1 MTYLDLRKAFHDTA
15 QDADQLYD
23 RRFNDERT
31 WHLKTS
37 IAGSPAFVYMAPEI
51 YEALLDAA
59 QIDKDILR
67 LEAALPQRALD
78 SYRESCLID
87 EIVLTNEIEG
97 VHSTRREIGEVLERL
112 KQNDRRG
119 RFFGIVQKYALLQT
133 RPDIALR
140 TCADVRDVYDDLVL
154 AEVRISDPHNV
165 PDGTYFRTKMVHVI
179 NEAGIPIHDGI
190 EPEARIIEEM
200 DQALDVL
207 NDESREPLLRI
218 ALFHFLFGY
227 IHPFYDG
234 NGRTNRFISSYLI
247 SRQYEP
253 IVGLG
258 ISHAVKQEI
267 EKICGQKS
275 FEMQEADEN
284 LVQYYNMIQEICRL
298 IFVMLLSVLGVSTI
312 IMLISDIKLRET
324 EILEWKTMGYR
335 KRDIMYMLVMEHL
348 VLVIKAFL
356 TAIIVSVVFVFA
368 VNYVIQNCL
377 PFYRRT
383 IVIQWQG
390 NTLWMIGAILI
401 VSAVIAIIVAG
412 YGIAY
417 GKEAERKYL

>member
-31 WHLKTS
+31 S

-51 YEALLDAA
+51 YEALLEAA

-78 SYRESCLID
+78 SYRDSCLID

-267 EKICGQKS
+267 EK
-275 FEMQEADEN
+275 
-284 LVQYYNMIQEICRL
+284 YYKAFSRCEHPLNRGDITPFVIAFSEIC
-298 IFVMLLSVLGVSTI
+298 VNAMCN
-312 IMLISDIKLRET
+312 LRDALT
-324 EILEWKTMGYR
+324 EKKSQM
-335 KRDIMYMLVMEHL
+335 DMYLHRSA
-348 VLVIKAFL
+348 VLVPEPLRTLVESLI
-356 TAIIVSVVFVFA
+356 TA
-368 VNYVIQNCL
+368 
-377 PFYRRT
+377 
-383 IVIQWQG
+383 
-390 NTLWMIGAILI
+390 TLFTFDGVTAKELC
-401 VSAVIAIIVAG
+401 
-412 YGIAY
+412 
-417 GKEAERKYL
+417 EAERLSRQTLYKRLSELRKLGLLQEEKIGRKVFYKLNEEAFLLRGC

>member
-51 YEALLDAA
+51 YEALLEAA

-78 SYRESCLID
+78 SYRDSCLID

-119 RFFGIVQKYALLQT
+119 RFFGIVQKYALLLQT

-267 EKICGQKS
+267 EK
-275 FEMQEADEN
+275 
-284 LVQYYNMIQEICRL
+284 YYKAFSRCEHPLNRGDITPFVIAFSEIC
-298 IFVMLLSVLGVSTI
+298 VNAMCN
-312 IMLISDIKLRET
+312 LRDALT
-324 EILEWKTMGYR
+324 EKKSQM
-335 KRDIMYMLVMEHL
+335 DMYLHRSA
-348 VLVIKAFL
+348 VLVPEPLRTLVESLI
-356 TAIIVSVVFVFA
+356 TA
-368 VNYVIQNCL
+368 
-377 PFYRRT
+377 
-383 IVIQWQG
+383 
-390 NTLWMIGAILI
+390 TLFTFDGVTAKELC
-401 VSAVIAIIVAG
+401 
-412 YGIAY
+412 
-417 GKEAERKYL
+417 EAERLSRQTLYKRLSELRKLGLLQEEKIGRKVFYKLNEEAFLLRGC

>member
-1 MTYLDLRKAFHDTA
+1 MTYLDLRKAFHDPA

-37 IAGSPAFVYMAPEI
+37 IAGNPAFVYMAPEI
-51 YEALLDAA
+51 YEALLEAA

-78 SYRESCLID
+78 SYRDSCLID

-133 RPDIALR
+133 RPDLALQ
-140 TCADVRDVYDDLVL
+140 TCADVRDVYDGLVL
-154 AEVRISDPHNV
+154 GEVRASDPQNI
-165 PDGTYFRTKMVHVI
+165 PDGTFFRTKMVHVI

-190 EPEARIIEEM
+190 EPESRIIEEM
-200 DQALDVL
+200 DRALALL

-234 NGRTNRFISSYLI
+234 NGRTNRFISSYFI

-258 ISHAVKQEI
+258 ISYAVKQEVEKYYKAFSQCEHPLNRGDI
-267 EKICGQKS
+267 TPFVIAFSEICVHAMRNLRDALTEKKGQMDVYLHRSAASIPESLRALVESLITATLFTFDGVTAKELCETERLSRQTLYKRLSELRKLGLLKEEKIGRKV
-275 FEMQEADEN
+275 FYKLDE
-284 LVQYYNMIQEICRL
+284 
-298 IFVMLLSVLGVSTI
+298 
-312 IMLISDIKLRET
+312 D
-324 EILEWKTMGYR
+324 
-335 KRDIMYMLVMEHL
+335 
-348 VLVIKAFL
+348 AFL
-356 TAIIVSVVFVFA
+356 LR
-368 VNYVIQNCL
+368 IQ
-377 PFYRRT
+377 
-383 IVIQWQG
+383 
-390 NTLWMIGAILI
+390 
-401 VSAVIAIIVAG
+401 
-412 YGIAY
+412 
-417 GKEAERKYL
+417 

>member
-1 MTYLDLRKAFHDTA
+1 MTYLDLRKAFHDPA

-51 YEALLDAA
+51 YEALLEAA

-78 SYRESCLID
+78 SYRDSCLID

-258 ISHAVKQEI
+258 ISCAVKQEI
-267 EKICGQKS
+267 EK
-275 FEMQEADEN
+275 
-284 LVQYYNMIQEICRL
+284 YYKAFSRCEHPLNRGDITPFVIAFSEIC
-298 IFVMLLSVLGVSTI
+298 VNAMCN
-312 IMLISDIKLRET
+312 LRDALT
-324 EILEWKTMGYR
+324 EKKSQM
-335 KRDIMYMLVMEHL
+335 DMYLHRSA
-348 VLVIKAFL
+348 VLVPEPLRTLVESLI
-356 TAIIVSVVFVFA
+356 TA
-368 VNYVIQNCL
+368 
-377 PFYRRT
+377 
-383 IVIQWQG
+383 
-390 NTLWMIGAILI
+390 TLFTFDGVTAKELC
-401 VSAVIAIIVAG
+401 
-412 YGIAY
+412 
-417 GKEAERKYL
+417 EAERLSRQTLYKRLSELRKLGLLQEEKIGRKVFYKLNEEAFLLRGC

>member
-51 YEALLDAA
+51 YEALLEAA

-78 SYRESCLID
+78 SYRDSCLID

-267 EKICGQKS
+267 EKYDKAFSRCEHPLNRGDITPFVIAFS
-275 FEMQEADEN
+275 
-284 LVQYYNMIQEICRL
+284 EIC
-298 IFVMLLSVLGVSTI
+298 VNAMCN
-312 IMLISDIKLRET
+312 LRDALT
-324 EILEWKTMGYR
+324 EKKSQM
-335 KRDIMYMLVMEHL
+335 DMYLHRSA
-348 VLVIKAFL
+348 VLVPEPLRTLVESLI
-356 TAIIVSVVFVFA
+356 TA
-368 VNYVIQNCL
+368 
-377 PFYRRT
+377 
-383 IVIQWQG
+383 
-390 NTLWMIGAILI
+390 TLFTFDGVTAKELC
-401 VSAVIAIIVAG
+401 
-412 YGIAY
+412 
-417 GKEAERKYL
+417 EAERLSRQTLYKRLSELRKLGLLQEEKIGRKVFYKLNEEAFLLRGC

>member
-1 MTYLDLRKAFHDTA
+1 MTYLDLRKAFHDPA

-51 YEALLDAA
+51 YEALLEAA

-78 SYRESCLID
+78 SYRDSCLID

-154 AEVRISDPHNV
+154 AEARISDPHNV
-165 PDGTYFRTKMVHVI
+165 PDGTYFRTKMMHVI

-258 ISHAVKQEI
+258 ISYAVKQEI
-267 EKICGQKS
+267 EK
-275 FEMQEADEN
+275 
-284 LVQYYNMIQEICRL
+284 YYKAFSRCEHPLNRGDITPFVIAFSEIC
-298 IFVMLLSVLGVSTI
+298 VNAMCN
-312 IMLISDIKLRET
+312 LRDALT
-324 EILEWKTMGYR
+324 EKKSQM
-335 KRDIMYMLVMEHL
+335 DMYLHRSA
-348 VLVIKAFL
+348 VLVPEPLRTLVESLI
-356 TAIIVSVVFVFA
+356 TA
-368 VNYVIQNCL
+368 
-377 PFYRRT
+377 
-383 IVIQWQG
+383 
-390 NTLWMIGAILI
+390 TLFTFDGVTAKELC
-401 VSAVIAIIVAG
+401 
-412 YGIAY
+412 
-417 GKEAERKYL
+417 EAERLSRQTLYKRLSELRKLGLLQEEKIGRKVFYKLNEEAFLLRGC

>member
-51 YEALLDAA
+51 YEALLEAA

-78 SYRESCLID
+78 SYRDSCLID

-140 TCADVRDVYDDLVL
+140 TCADVRDVYDYLVL

-267 EKICGQKS
+267 EK
-275 FEMQEADEN
+275 
-284 LVQYYNMIQEICRL
+284 YYKAFSRCEHPLNRGDITPFVIAFSEIC
-298 IFVMLLSVLGVSTI
+298 VNAMCN
-312 IMLISDIKLRET
+312 LRDALT
-324 EILEWKTMGYR
+324 EKKSQM
-335 KRDIMYMLVMEHL
+335 DMYLHRSA
-348 VLVIKAFL
+348 VLVPEPLRTLVESLI
-356 TAIIVSVVFVFA
+356 TA
-368 VNYVIQNCL
+368 
-377 PFYRRT
+377 
-383 IVIQWQG
+383 
-390 NTLWMIGAILI
+390 TLFTFDGVTAKELC
-401 VSAVIAIIVAG
+401 
-412 YGIAY
+412 
-417 GKEAERKYL
+417 EAERLSRQTLYKRLSELRKLGLLQEEKIGRKVFYKLNEEAFLLRGC

>member
-1 MTYLDLRKAFHDTA
+1 MTYLDLRKAFHDPA

-51 YEALLDAA
+51 YEALLEAA

-78 SYRESCLID
+78 SYRDSCLID

-258 ISHAVKQEI
+258 ISYAVKQEI
-267 EKICGQKS
+267 EK
-275 FEMQEADEN
+275 
-284 LVQYYNMIQEICRL
+284 YYKAFSRCEHPLNRGDITPFVIAFSEIC
-298 IFVMLLSVLGVSTI
+298 VNAMCN
-312 IMLISDIKLRET
+312 LRDALT
-324 EILEWKTMGYR
+324 EKKSQM
-335 KRDIMYMLVMEHL
+335 DMYLHRSA
-348 VLVIKAFL
+348 VLVPEPLRTLVESLI
-356 TAIIVSVVFVFA
+356 TA
-368 VNYVIQNCL
+368 
-377 PFYRRT
+377 
-383 IVIQWQG
+383 
-390 NTLWMIGAILI
+390 TLFTFDG
-401 VSAVIAIIVAG
+401 VA
-412 YGIAY
+412 A
-417 GKEAERKYL
+417 KELCEAERLSRQTLYKRLSELGKLGLLQEEKIGRKVFYKLNEEAFLLRGC

>member
-51 YEALLDAA
+51 YEALLEAA

-78 SYRESCLID
+78 SYRDSCLID

-267 EKICGQKS
+267 EK
-275 FEMQEADEN
+275 
-284 LVQYYNMIQEICRL
+284 YYKAFSRCEHPLNRGDITPFVIAFSEIC
-298 IFVMLLSVLGVSTI
+298 VNAMCN
-312 IMLISDIKLRET
+312 LRDALT
-324 EILEWKTMGYR
+324 EKKSQM
-335 KRDIMYMLVMEHL
+335 DMYLHRSA
-348 VLVIKAFL
+348 VLVPKPLRTLVESLI
-356 TAIIVSVVFVFA
+356 TA
-368 VNYVIQNCL
+368 
-377 PFYRRT
+377 
-383 IVIQWQG
+383 
-390 NTLWMIGAILI
+390 TLFTFDGVTAKELC
-401 VSAVIAIIVAG
+401 
-412 YGIAY
+412 
-417 GKEAERKYL
+417 EAERLSRQTLYKRLSELRKLGLLQEEKIGRKVFYKLNEEAFLLRGC

>member
-1 MTYLDLRKAFHDTA
+1 MTYLDLRKAFHDPA

-51 YEALLDAA
+51 YEALLEAA

-78 SYRESCLID
+78 SYRDSCLID

-165 PDGTYFRTKMVHVI
+165 PDGTYFRTKMVHAI
-179 NEAGIPIHDGI
+179 NEAGIPIHNGI

-258 ISHAVKQEI
+258 ISYAVKQEI
-267 EKICGQKS
+267 EK
-275 FEMQEADEN
+275 
-284 LVQYYNMIQEICRL
+284 YYKAFSRCEHPLNRGDITPFVIAFSEIC
-298 IFVMLLSVLGVSTI
+298 VNAMCN
-312 IMLISDIKLRET
+312 LRDALT
-324 EILEWKTMGYR
+324 EKKSQM
-335 KRDIMYMLVMEHL
+335 DMYLHRSA
-348 VLVIKAFL
+348 VLVPEPLRTLVESLI
-356 TAIIVSVVFVFA
+356 TA
-368 VNYVIQNCL
+368 
-377 PFYRRT
+377 
-383 IVIQWQG
+383 
-390 NTLWMIGAILI
+390 TLFTFDGVTAKELC
-401 VSAVIAIIVAG
+401 
-412 YGIAY
+412 
-417 GKEAERKYL
+417 EAERLSRQTLYKRLSELRKLGLLQEEKIGRKVFYKLNEEAFLLRGC

>member
-1 MTYLDLRKAFHDTA
+1 MTYLDLRKAFHDPA

-51 YEALLDAA
+51 YEALLEAA

-78 SYRESCLID
+78 SYRDSCLID
-87 EIVLTNEIEG
+87 EIVLTNEIGG

-140 TCADVRDVYDDLVL
+140 TCADVRDGYDDLVL

-165 PDGTYFRTKMVHVI
+165 PDGTYFRTKMMHVI

-258 ISHAVKQEI
+258 ISYAVKQEI
-267 EKICGQKS
+267 EK
-275 FEMQEADEN
+275 
-284 LVQYYNMIQEICRL
+284 YYKAFSRCEHPLNRGDITPFVIAFSEIC
-298 IFVMLLSVLGVSTI
+298 VNAMCN
-312 IMLISDIKLRET
+312 LRDALT
-324 EILEWKTMGYR
+324 EKKSQM
-335 KRDIMYMLVMEHL
+335 DMYLHRSA
-348 VLVIKAFL
+348 VLVPEPLRTLVESLI
-356 TAIIVSVVFVFA
+356 TA
-368 VNYVIQNCL
+368 
-377 PFYRRT
+377 
-383 IVIQWQG
+383 
-390 NTLWMIGAILI
+390 TLFTFDGVTAKELC
-401 VSAVIAIIVAG
+401 
-412 YGIAY
+412 
-417 GKEAERKYL
+417 EAERLSRQTLYKRLSELRKLGLLQEEKIGRKVFYKLNEEAFLLRGC

>member
-51 YEALLDAA
+51 YEALLEAA

-78 SYRESCLID
+78 SYRDSCLID

-165 PDGTYFRTKMVHVI
+165 PDGTCFRTKMVHVI

-267 EKICGQKS
+267 EK
-275 FEMQEADEN
+275 
-284 LVQYYNMIQEICRL
+284 YYKAFSRCEHPLNRGDITPFVIAFSEIC
-298 IFVMLLSVLGVSTI
+298 VNAMCN
-312 IMLISDIKLRET
+312 LRDALT
-324 EILEWKTMGYR
+324 EKKSQM
-335 KRDIMYMLVMEHL
+335 DMYLHRSA
-348 VLVIKAFL
+348 VLVPEPLRTLVESLI
-356 TAIIVSVVFVFA
+356 TA
-368 VNYVIQNCL
+368 
-377 PFYRRT
+377 
-383 IVIQWQG
+383 
-390 NTLWMIGAILI
+390 TLFTFDGVTAKELC
-401 VSAVIAIIVAG
+401 
-412 YGIAY
+412 
-417 GKEAERKYL
+417 EAERLSRQTLYKRLSELRKLGLLQEEKIGRKVFYKLNEEAFLLRGC

>member
-51 YEALLDAA
+51 YEALLEAA

-78 SYRESCLID
+78 SYRDSCLID

-154 AEVRISDPHNV
+154 ARFASRIPTTSPMA
-165 PDGTYFRTKMVHVI
+165 PTF
-179 NEAGIPIHDGI
+179 
-190 EPEARIIEEM
+190 
-200 DQALDVL
+200 AL
-207 NDESREPLLRI
+207 
-218 ALFHFLFGY
+218 
-227 IHPFYDG
+227 
-234 NGRTNRFISSYLI
+234 
-247 SRQYEP
+247 
-253 IVGLG
+253 
-258 ISHAVKQEI
+258 KW
-267 EKICGQKS
+267 C
-275 FEMQEADEN
+275 M
-284 LVQYYNMIQEICRL
+284 
-298 IFVMLLSVLGVSTI
+298 
-312 IMLISDIKLRET
+312 
-324 EILEWKTMGYR
+324 
-335 KRDIMYMLVMEHL
+335 
-348 VLVIKAFL
+348 
-356 TAIIVSVVFVFA
+356 
-368 VNYVIQNCL
+368 
-377 PFYRRT
+377 
-383 IVIQWQG
+383 
-390 NTLWMIGAILI
+390 
-401 VSAVIAIIVAG
+401 
-412 YGIAY
+412 
-417 GKEAERKYL
+417 

>member
-51 YEALLDAA
+51 YEALL
-59 QIDKDILR
+59 
-67 LEAALPQRALD
+67 EAA
-78 SYRESCLID
+78 
-87 EIVLTNEIEG
+87 
-97 VHSTRREIGEVLERL
+97 
-112 KQNDRRG
+112 
-119 RFFGIVQKYALLQT
+119 
-133 RPDIALR
+133 
-140 TCADVRDVYDDLVL
+140 
-154 AEVRISDPHNV
+154 RISDPHNV

-267 EKICGQKS
+267 EK
-275 FEMQEADEN
+275 
-284 LVQYYNMIQEICRL
+284 YYKAFSRCEHPLNRGDITPFVIAFSEIC
-298 IFVMLLSVLGVSTI
+298 VNAMCN
-312 IMLISDIKLRET
+312 LRDALT
-324 EILEWKTMGYR
+324 EKKSQM
-335 KRDIMYMLVMEHL
+335 DMYLHRSA
-348 VLVIKAFL
+348 VLVPEPLRTLVESLI
-356 TAIIVSVVFVFA
+356 TA
-368 VNYVIQNCL
+368 
-377 PFYRRT
+377 
-383 IVIQWQG
+383 
-390 NTLWMIGAILI
+390 TLFTFDGVTAKELC
-401 VSAVIAIIVAG
+401 
-412 YGIAY
+412 
-417 GKEAERKYL
+417 EAERLSRQTLYKRLSELRKLGLLQEEKIGRKVFYKLNEEAFLLRGC

>member
-1 MTYLDLRKAFHDTA
+1 MTYLDLRKAFHDPA

-51 YEALLDAA
+51 YEALLEAA

-78 SYRESCLID
+78 SYRDSCLID

-140 TCADVRDVYDDLVL
+140 TCADVRDVYDDLAL

-165 PDGTYFRTKMVHVI
+165 PDGTYFRTKMMHVI

-258 ISHAVKQEI
+258 ISYAVKQEI
-267 EKICGQKS
+267 EK
-275 FEMQEADEN
+275 
-284 LVQYYNMIQEICRL
+284 YYKAFSRCEHPLNRGDITPFVIAFSEIC
-298 IFVMLLSVLGVSTI
+298 VNAMCN
-312 IMLISDIKLRET
+312 LRDALT
-324 EILEWKTMGYR
+324 EKKSQM
-335 KRDIMYMLVMEHL
+335 DMYLHRSA
-348 VLVIKAFL
+348 VLVPEPLRTLVESLI
-356 TAIIVSVVFVFA
+356 TA
-368 VNYVIQNCL
+368 
-377 PFYRRT
+377 
-383 IVIQWQG
+383 
-390 NTLWMIGAILI
+390 TLFTFDGVTAKELC
-401 VSAVIAIIVAG
+401 
-412 YGIAY
+412 
-417 GKEAERKYL
+417 EAERLSRQTLYKRLSELRKLGLLQEEKIGRKVFYKLNEEAFLLRGC

>member
-1 MTYLDLRKAFHDTA
+1 MTYLDLRKAFHDPA

-51 YEALLDAA
+51 YEALLEAA

-67 LEAALPQRALD
+67 LEVALPQRALD
-78 SYRESCLID
+78 SYRDSCLID
-87 EIVLTNEIEG
+87 EIMLTNEIEG

-227 IHPFYDG
+227 IHPFCDG

-258 ISHAVKQEI
+258 ISYAVKQEI
-267 EKICGQKS
+267 EK
-275 FEMQEADEN
+275 
-284 LVQYYNMIQEICRL
+284 YYKAFSRCEHPLNRGDITPFVIAFSEICVNAMCNLRDALTEKKSQMDMYLHRSAVLVPEPLRTLVESL
-298 IFVMLLSVLGVSTI
+298 ITATLFTFDGVTTKE
-312 IMLISDIKLRET
+312 LCEA
-324 EILEWKTMGYR
+324 
-335 KRDIMYMLVMEHL
+335 EHL
-348 VLVIKAFL
+348 SRQTLYKRLSELRKLGLLQEEKIGRKVFYKLNEEAFL
-356 TAIIVSVVFVFA
+356 LRG
-368 VNYVIQNCL
+368 C
-377 PFYRRT
+377 
-383 IVIQWQG
+383 
-390 NTLWMIGAILI
+390 
-401 VSAVIAIIVAG
+401 
-412 YGIAY
+412 
-417 GKEAERKYL
+417 

>member
-51 YEALLDAA
+51 YEALLEAA

-78 SYRESCLID
+78 SYRDSCLID

-165 PDGTYFRTKMVHVI
+165 PDGTYFRTKMVYVI

-267 EKICGQKS
+267 EK
-275 FEMQEADEN
+275 
-284 LVQYYNMIQEICRL
+284 YYKAFSRCEHPLNRGDITPFVIAFSEIC
-298 IFVMLLSVLGVSTI
+298 VNAMCN
-312 IMLISDIKLRET
+312 LRDALT
-324 EILEWKTMGYR
+324 EKKSQM
-335 KRDIMYMLVMEHL
+335 DMYLHRSA
-348 VLVIKAFL
+348 VLVPEPLRTLVESLI
-356 TAIIVSVVFVFA
+356 TA
-368 VNYVIQNCL
+368 
-377 PFYRRT
+377 
-383 IVIQWQG
+383 
-390 NTLWMIGAILI
+390 TLFTFDGVTAKELC
-401 VSAVIAIIVAG
+401 
-412 YGIAY
+412 
-417 GKEAERKYL
+417 EAERLSRQTLYKRLSELRKLGLLQEEKIGRKVFYKLNEEAFLLRGC

>member
-1 MTYLDLRKAFHDTA
+1 MTYLDLRKAFHDPA

-51 YEALLDAA
+51 YEALLEAA
-59 QIDKDILR
+59 QIDNDILR

-78 SYRESCLID
+78 SYRDSCLID

-258 ISHAVKQEI
+258 ISYAVKQEI
-267 EKICGQKS
+267 EK
-275 FEMQEADEN
+275 
-284 LVQYYNMIQEICRL
+284 YYKAFSRCEHPLNRGDITPFVIAFSEIC
-298 IFVMLLSVLGVSTI
+298 VNAMCN
-312 IMLISDIKLRET
+312 LRDALT
-324 EILEWKTMGYR
+324 EKKSQM
-335 KRDIMYMLVMEHL
+335 DMYLHRSA
-348 VLVIKAFL
+348 VLVPEPLRTLVESLI
-356 TAIIVSVVFVFA
+356 TA
-368 VNYVIQNCL
+368 
-377 PFYRRT
+377 
-383 IVIQWQG
+383 
-390 NTLWMIGAILI
+390 TLFTFDGVTAKELC
-401 VSAVIAIIVAG
+401 
-412 YGIAY
+412 
-417 GKEAERKYL
+417 EAERLSRQTLYKRLSELRKLGLLQEEKIGRKVFYKLNEEAFLLRGC

>member
-51 YEALLDAA
+51 YEALLEAA

-78 SYRESCLID
+78 SYRDSCLID

-227 IHPFYDG
+227 IHTFYDG

-267 EKICGQKS
+267 EK
-275 FEMQEADEN
+275 
-284 LVQYYNMIQEICRL
+284 YYKAFSRCEHPLNRGDITPFVIAFSEIC
-298 IFVMLLSVLGVSTI
+298 VNAMCN
-312 IMLISDIKLRET
+312 LRDALT
-324 EILEWKTMGYR
+324 EKKSQM
-335 KRDIMYMLVMEHL
+335 DMYLHRSA
-348 VLVIKAFL
+348 VLVPEPLRTLVESLI
-356 TAIIVSVVFVFA
+356 TA
-368 VNYVIQNCL
+368 
-377 PFYRRT
+377 
-383 IVIQWQG
+383 
-390 NTLWMIGAILI
+390 TLFTFDGVTAKELC
-401 VSAVIAIIVAG
+401 
-412 YGIAY
+412 
-417 GKEAERKYL
+417 EAERLSRQTLYKRLSELRKLGLLQEEKIGRKVFYKLNEEAFLLRGC

>member
-51 YEALLDAA
+51 YEALLEAA

-78 SYRESCLID
+78 SYRDSCLID

-154 AEVRISDPHNV
+154 TEVRISDPHNV

-267 EKICGQKS
+267 EK
-275 FEMQEADEN
+275 
-284 LVQYYNMIQEICRL
+284 YYKAFSRCEHPLNRGDITPFVIAFSEIC
-298 IFVMLLSVLGVSTI
+298 VNAMCN
-312 IMLISDIKLRET
+312 LRDALT
-324 EILEWKTMGYR
+324 EKKSQM
-335 KRDIMYMLVMEHL
+335 DMYLHRSA
-348 VLVIKAFL
+348 VLVPEPLRTLVESLI
-356 TAIIVSVVFVFA
+356 TA
-368 VNYVIQNCL
+368 
-377 PFYRRT
+377 
-383 IVIQWQG
+383 
-390 NTLWMIGAILI
+390 TLFTFDGVTAKELC
-401 VSAVIAIIVAG
+401 
-412 YGIAY
+412 
-417 GKEAERKYL
+417 EAERLSRQTLYKRLSELRKLGLLQEEKIGRKVFYKLNEEAFLLRGC

>member
-1 MTYLDLRKAFHDTA
+1 MTYLDLRKAFHDPA

-51 YEALLDAA
+51 YEALLEAA

-78 SYRESCLID
+78 SYRDSCLID

-165 PDGTYFRTKMVHVI
+165 PNGTYFRTKMMHAI

-267 EKICGQKS
+267 EK
-275 FEMQEADEN
+275 
-284 LVQYYNMIQEICRL
+284 YYKAFSRCEHPLNRGDITPFVIAFSEIC
-298 IFVMLLSVLGVSTI
+298 VNAMCN
-312 IMLISDIKLRET
+312 LRDALT
-324 EILEWKTMGYR
+324 EKKSQM
-335 KRDIMYMLVMEHL
+335 DMYLHRSA
-348 VLVIKAFL
+348 VLVPEPLRTLVESLI
-356 TAIIVSVVFVFA
+356 TA
-368 VNYVIQNCL
+368 
-377 PFYRRT
+377 
-383 IVIQWQG
+383 
-390 NTLWMIGAILI
+390 TLFTFDGVTAKELC
-401 VSAVIAIIVAG
+401 
-412 YGIAY
+412 
-417 GKEAERKYL
+417 EAERLSRQTLYKRLSELRKLGLLQEEKIGRKVFYKLNEEAFLLRGC

>member
-51 YEALLDAA
+51 YEALLEAA

-78 SYRESCLID
+78 SYRDSCLID

-258 ISHAVKQEI
+258 ISHAGKQEI
-267 EKICGQKS
+267 EK
-275 FEMQEADEN
+275 
-284 LVQYYNMIQEICRL
+284 YYKAFSRCEHPLNRGDITPFVIAFSEIC
-298 IFVMLLSVLGVSTI
+298 VNAMCN
-312 IMLISDIKLRET
+312 LRDALT
-324 EILEWKTMGYR
+324 EKKSQM
-335 KRDIMYMLVMEHL
+335 DMYLHRSA
-348 VLVIKAFL
+348 VLVPEPLRTLVESLI
-356 TAIIVSVVFVFA
+356 TA
-368 VNYVIQNCL
+368 
-377 PFYRRT
+377 
-383 IVIQWQG
+383 
-390 NTLWMIGAILI
+390 TLFTFDGVTAKELC
-401 VSAVIAIIVAG
+401 
-412 YGIAY
+412 
-417 GKEAERKYL
+417 EAERLSRQTLYKRLSELRKLGLLQEEKIGRKVFYKLNEEAFLLRGC

>member
-51 YEALLDAA
+51 YEALLEAA

-78 SYRESCLID
+78 SYRDSCLID

-140 TCADVRDVYDDLVL
+140 TCADVRDVCDDLVL

-267 EKICGQKS
+267 EK
-275 FEMQEADEN
+275 
-284 LVQYYNMIQEICRL
+284 YYKAFSRCEHPLNRGDITPFVIAFSEIC
-298 IFVMLLSVLGVSTI
+298 VNAMCN
-312 IMLISDIKLRET
+312 LRDALT
-324 EILEWKTMGYR
+324 EKKSQM
-335 KRDIMYMLVMEHL
+335 DMYLHRSA
-348 VLVIKAFL
+348 VLVPEPLRTLVESLI
-356 TAIIVSVVFVFA
+356 TA
-368 VNYVIQNCL
+368 
-377 PFYRRT
+377 
-383 IVIQWQG
+383 
-390 NTLWMIGAILI
+390 TLFTFDGVTAKELC
-401 VSAVIAIIVAG
+401 
-412 YGIAY
+412 
-417 GKEAERKYL
+417 EAERLSRQTLYKRLSELRKLGLLQEEKIGRKVFYKLNEEAFLLRGC

>member
-51 YEALLDAA
+51 YEALLEAA

-78 SYRESCLID
+78 SYRDSCLID

-267 EKICGQKS
+267 EK
-275 FEMQEADEN
+275 
-284 LVQYYNMIQEICRL
+284 YYKAFSRCEHPLNRGDIAPFVIAFSEIC
-298 IFVMLLSVLGVSTI
+298 VNAMCN
-312 IMLISDIKLRET
+312 LRDALT
-324 EILEWKTMGYR
+324 EKKSQM
-335 KRDIMYMLVMEHL
+335 DMYLHRSA
-348 VLVIKAFL
+348 VLVPEPLRTLVESLI
-356 TAIIVSVVFVFA
+356 TA
-368 VNYVIQNCL
+368 
-377 PFYRRT
+377 
-383 IVIQWQG
+383 
-390 NTLWMIGAILI
+390 TLFTFDGVTAKELC
-401 VSAVIAIIVAG
+401 
-412 YGIAY
+412 
-417 GKEAERKYL
+417 EAERLSRQTLYKRLSELRKLGLLQEEKIGRKVFYKLNEEAFLLRGC

>member
-51 YEALLDAA
+51 YEALLEAA

-78 SYRESCLID
+78 SYRDSCLID

-179 NEAGIPIHDGI
+179 NEGI

-258 ISHAVKQEI
+258 ISYAVKQEI
-267 EKICGQKS
+267 EK
-275 FEMQEADEN
+275 
-284 LVQYYNMIQEICRL
+284 YYKAFSRCEHPLNRGDITPFVIAFSEIC
-298 IFVMLLSVLGVSTI
+298 VNAMCN
-312 IMLISDIKLRET
+312 LRDALT
-324 EILEWKTMGYR
+324 EKKSQM
-335 KRDIMYMLVMEHL
+335 DMYLHRSA
-348 VLVIKAFL
+348 VLVPEPLRTLVESLI
-356 TAIIVSVVFVFA
+356 TA
-368 VNYVIQNCL
+368 
-377 PFYRRT
+377 
-383 IVIQWQG
+383 
-390 NTLWMIGAILI
+390 TLFTFDGVTAKELC
-401 VSAVIAIIVAG
+401 
-412 YGIAY
+412 
-417 GKEAERKYL
+417 EAERLSRQTLYKRLSELRKLGLLQEEKIGRKVFYKLNEEAFLLRGC

>member
-51 YEALLDAA
+51 YEALLEAA

-78 SYRESCLID
+78 SYRDSCLID

-97 VHSTRREIGEVLERL
+97 VHATRREIGEVLERL

-267 EKICGQKS
+267 EK
-275 FEMQEADEN
+275 
-284 LVQYYNMIQEICRL
+284 YYKAFSRCEHPLNRGDITPFVIAFSEIC
-298 IFVMLLSVLGVSTI
+298 VNAMCN
-312 IMLISDIKLRET
+312 LRDALT
-324 EILEWKTMGYR
+324 EKKSQM
-335 KRDIMYMLVMEHL
+335 DMYLHRSA
-348 VLVIKAFL
+348 VLVPEPLRTLVESLI
-356 TAIIVSVVFVFA
+356 TA
-368 VNYVIQNCL
+368 
-377 PFYRRT
+377 
-383 IVIQWQG
+383 
-390 NTLWMIGAILI
+390 TLFTFDGVTAKELC
-401 VSAVIAIIVAG
+401 
-412 YGIAY
+412 
-417 GKEAERKYL
+417 EAERLSRQTLYKRLSELRKLGLLQEEKIGRKVFYKLNEEAFLLRGC

>member
-1 MTYLDLRKAFHDTA
+1 MTYLDLRKAFHDPA

-37 IAGSPAFVYMAPEI
+37 IAGNPAFVYMAPEI
-51 YEALLDAA
+51 YEALLEAA

-78 SYRESCLID
+78 SYRDSCLID

-133 RPDIALR
+133 RPDIALQ
-140 TCADVRDVYDDLVL
+140 TCADVRDVYDGLVL
-154 AEVRISDPHNV
+154 GEVRASDPQNI
-165 PDGTYFRTKMVHVI
+165 PNGTFFRTKMVHVI

-190 EPEARIIEEM
+190 EPESRIIEEM
-200 DQALDVL
+200 DRALALL

-234 NGRTNRFISSYLI
+234 NGRTNRFISSYFI

-258 ISHAVKQEI
+258 ISYAVKQEVEKYYKAFSQCEHPLNRGDI
-267 EKICGQKS
+267 TPFVIAFSEICVHAMRNLRDALTEKKGQMDVYLHRSATSIPESLRALVESLITATLFTFDGVTAKELCETERLSRQTLYKRLSELRKLGLLKEEKIGRKV
-275 FEMQEADEN
+275 FYKLDE
-284 LVQYYNMIQEICRL
+284 
-298 IFVMLLSVLGVSTI
+298 
-312 IMLISDIKLRET
+312 D
-324 EILEWKTMGYR
+324 
-335 KRDIMYMLVMEHL
+335 
-348 VLVIKAFL
+348 AFL
-356 TAIIVSVVFVFA
+356 LR
-368 VNYVIQNCL
+368 IQ
-377 PFYRRT
+377 
-383 IVIQWQG
+383 
-390 NTLWMIGAILI
+390 
-401 VSAVIAIIVAG
+401 
-412 YGIAY
+412 
-417 GKEAERKYL
+417 

>member
-51 YEALLDAA
+51 YEALLEAA

-78 SYRESCLID
+78 SYRDSCLID

-165 PDGTYFRTKMVHVI
+165 PDGTYFRTKMVHAI

-267 EKICGQKS
+267 EK
-275 FEMQEADEN
+275 
-284 LVQYYNMIQEICRL
+284 YYKAFSRCEHPLNRGDITPFVIAFSEIC
-298 IFVMLLSVLGVSTI
+298 VNAMCN
-312 IMLISDIKLRET
+312 LRDALT
-324 EILEWKTMGYR
+324 EKKSQM
-335 KRDIMYMLVMEHL
+335 DMYLHRSA
-348 VLVIKAFL
+348 VLVPEPLRTLVESLI
-356 TAIIVSVVFVFA
+356 TA
-368 VNYVIQNCL
+368 
-377 PFYRRT
+377 
-383 IVIQWQG
+383 
-390 NTLWMIGAILI
+390 TLFTFDGVTAKELC
-401 VSAVIAIIVAG
+401 
-412 YGIAY
+412 
-417 GKEAERKYL
+417 EAERLSRQTLYKRLSELRKLGLLQEEKIGRKVFYKLNEEAFLLRGC

>member
-51 YEALLDAA
+51 YEALLEAA

-78 SYRESCLID
+78 SYRDSCLID

-267 EKICGQKS
+267 EK
-275 FEMQEADEN
+275 
-284 LVQYYNMIQEICRL
+284 YYKAFSRCEHPLNRGDITPFVIAFSEIC
-298 IFVMLLSVLGVSTI
+298 VNAMCN
-312 IMLISDIKLRET
+312 LRDALAE
-324 EILEWKTMGYR
+324 KKSQM
-335 KRDIMYMLVMEHL
+335 DMYLHRSA
-348 VLVIKAFL
+348 VLVPEPLRTLVESLI
-356 TAIIVSVVFVFA
+356 TA
-368 VNYVIQNCL
+368 
-377 PFYRRT
+377 
-383 IVIQWQG
+383 
-390 NTLWMIGAILI
+390 TLFTFDGVTAKELC
-401 VSAVIAIIVAG
+401 
-412 YGIAY
+412 
-417 GKEAERKYL
+417 EAERLSRQTLYKRLSELRKLGLLQEEKIGRKVFYKLNEEAFLLRGC

>member
-1 MTYLDLRKAFHDTA
+1 MTYLDLRKAFHDPA

-51 YEALLDAA
+51 YEALLEAA

-78 SYRESCLID
+78 SYRDSCLID

-179 NEAGIPIHDGI
+179 NEAGIPTHDGI

-258 ISHAVKQEI
+258 ISYAVKQEI
-267 EKICGQKS
+267 EK
-275 FEMQEADEN
+275 
-284 LVQYYNMIQEICRL
+284 YYKAFSRCEHPLNRGDITPFVIAFSEIC
-298 IFVMLLSVLGVSTI
+298 VNAMCN
-312 IMLISDIKLRET
+312 LRDALT
-324 EILEWKTMGYR
+324 EKKSQM
-335 KRDIMYMLVMEHL
+335 DMYLHRSA
-348 VLVIKAFL
+348 VLVPEPLRTLVESLI
-356 TAIIVSVVFVFA
+356 TA
-368 VNYVIQNCL
+368 
-377 PFYRRT
+377 
-383 IVIQWQG
+383 
-390 NTLWMIGAILI
+390 TLFTFDGVTAKELC
-401 VSAVIAIIVAG
+401 
-412 YGIAY
+412 
-417 GKEAERKYL
+417 EAERLSRQTLYKRLSELRKLGFLQEEKIGRKVFYKLNEEAFLLRGC

>member
-1 MTYLDLRKAFHDTA
+1 MTYLDLRKAFHDPA
-15 QDADQLYD
+15 QDAGQLYD

-51 YEALLDAA
+51 YEALLEAA

-78 SYRESCLID
+78 SYRDSCLID

-154 AEVRISDPHNV
+154 AEARISDPHNV

-227 IHPFYDG
+227 IHPFCDG

-247 SRQYEP
+247 SCQYEP

-258 ISHAVKQEI
+258 ISYAVKQEI
-267 EKICGQKS
+267 EK
-275 FEMQEADEN
+275 
-284 LVQYYNMIQEICRL
+284 YYKAFSRCEHPLNRGDITPFVIAFSEICVNAMCNLRDALTEKKSQMDMYLHRSAVLVPEPLRTLVESL
-298 IFVMLLSVLGVSTI
+298 ITATLFTFDGVTAKE
-312 IMLISDIKLRET
+312 LCEA
-324 EILEWKTMGYR
+324 
-335 KRDIMYMLVMEHL
+335 EHL
-348 VLVIKAFL
+348 SRQTLYKRLSELRKLGLLQEEKIGRKVFYKLNEEAFL
-356 TAIIVSVVFVFA
+356 LRG
-368 VNYVIQNCL
+368 C
-377 PFYRRT
+377 
-383 IVIQWQG
+383 
-390 NTLWMIGAILI
+390 
-401 VSAVIAIIVAG
+401 
-412 YGIAY
+412 
-417 GKEAERKYL
+417 